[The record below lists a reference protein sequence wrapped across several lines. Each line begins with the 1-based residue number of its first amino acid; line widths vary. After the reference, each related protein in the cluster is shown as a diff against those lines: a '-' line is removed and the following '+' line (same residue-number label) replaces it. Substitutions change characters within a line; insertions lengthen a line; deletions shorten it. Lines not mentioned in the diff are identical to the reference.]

1 MTSKH
6 LFQWLNLQLFAEGGG
21 GDGGTVAGGEMGV
34 TDGVAN
40 HQGQVQVTDADG
52 VTAQNIDR
60 EAEFNKLIKGEY
72 KDLYDAKMQNTIQK
86 RLKGT
91 KETVEKYEA
100 LSPMLE
106 LLGKKYG
113 VDPSDAAALSAAIE
127 EDDSYWED
135 EALERG
141 IPVEQL
147 KEIRKMERENAD
159 LKRQMEEIENK
170 KKAGELY
177 SSWMRQADSL
187 KAIYPSFDLEAEMRN
202 PQFVDLLRVPTIDVR
217 TAYEVVHK
225 DEILPAAMQFAAKTA
240 EQKVTAKIA
249 ANGARPAENGM
260 ASQSASVH
268 ERDVSQLSRDQIL
281 EIQRRIAQGE
291 RVDLTKR

>member
-1 MTSKH
+1 MTSKNV
-6 LFQWLNLQLFAEGGG
+6 FRRLNLQLFAEGGG
-21 GDGGTVAGGEMGV
+21 GDGGTAVGGEMGV
-34 TDGVAN
+34 TDGAAN
-40 HQGQVQVTDADG
+40 HQQVQVTDADG
-52 VTAQNIDR
+52 VTARNIDR

-72 KDLYDAKMQNTIQK
+72 KDLYDARVQNTVQK

-113 VDPSDAAALSAAIE
+113 VDPADAAALSAAIE
-127 EDDSYWED
+127 EDDTYWED
-135 EALERG
+135 EALEKG
-141 IPVEQL
+141 ITVEQL
-147 KEIRKMERENAD
+147 KDIRRMERENAD
-159 LKRQMEEIENK
+159 LKRQMAEVENK

-177 SSWMRQADSL
+177 ASWMQQAESL
-187 KAIYPSFDLEAEMRN
+187 KAIYPSFDLETEMRN
-202 PQFVDLLRVPTIDVR
+202 QRFVDLLRIPSVDVR

-249 ANGARPAENGM
+249 ANGSRPSENGM

-281 EIQRRIAQGE
+281 DFQRRISRGE
-291 RVDLTKR
+291 RIDFTKK